1 MVETGHELTYCDGVC
16 CRYSWHP
23 NWNWPEGRRKS
34 LCLRGCFGLA
44 GQEHEM
50 CSVGELP
57 LWVNAKWRSFLL
69 DSLLS
74 KTAEVQVPVQVQ
86 VLLKNIWLCMLH
98 LRRAWD
104 WTYHFHG
111 RATMS
116 LFFYILSVFPQ
127 FLKFTYPPGYQAW
140 QGVIS
145 LVLNFLIIH
154 SHLLSCI

>member
-1 MVETGHELTYCDGVC
+1 MVETGHELTNCDGVC

-86 VLLKNIWLCMLH
+86 VLLKKYLVVYASSSQS
-98 LRRAWD
+98 LRLNL
-104 WTYHFHG
+104 
-111 RATMS
+111 S
-116 LFFYILSVFPQ
+116 LPWQSNHVSLLLYSVSLSTVSEVYLSSRIPG
-127 FLKFTYPPGYQAW
+127 LARSDFTCA
-140 QGVIS
+140 
-145 LVLNFLIIH
+145 
-154 SHLLSCI
+154 